1 MFNSYTK
8 ILYLSNKIK
17 NWSDQNHQ
25 MSNGYQMSLNIKNKL
40 KDHDNKVW
48 ADLEIYRKSL
58 KECEIIM
65 VLPYIVK

>member
-25 MSNGYQMSLNIKNKL
+25 MSNGYQISLNIKNNL

-48 ADLEIYRKSL
+48 ADIEI
-58 KECEIIM
+58 
-65 VLPYIVK
+65 